1 VDWIKENEKLKQ
13 ELTTVREEKNSI
25 QDQLALKK
33 RELAW
38 HTRGKD
44 AQNELLLVDK
54 DVEWYNFVCFSI
66 SSVLFCLFS
75 WDSMPVP

>member
-1 VDWIKENEKLKQ
+1 MDWIKENEKLKQ

-25 QDQLALKK
+25 Q

-38 HTRGKD
+38 HTKRKD